1 MISSDLPPR
10 GWITEQV
17 KPIKDINPFLMYH
30 RYIRIVYDSDIHDFV
45 VDRSSDYDILTK
57 SRKVL
62 VVEKE
67 SSTILFIDINDSEF
81 MKCIR
86 DMEFVEIN
94 EESVQGYTHRS
105 YKFKT
110 DYSKY
115 NEIIPQ
121 KVIYAINNIARVIDR
136 ILLYSRI
143 EPYVISVSDVH
154 GDILLYL
161 LPLFLSKTV
170 INLEIKRDIETRE
183 LYLEFDAR
191 YSTAIINC
199 GDIIAQNANRFTRQ
213 PKKGH
218 LPKITEDIYEIN
230 QLIDDLYHQ
239 LILGMTFILSFLTIL
254 RETNCYFIVGNH
266 DSIIFDD
273 MFEME
278 MTGNENRRINKK
290 FYLLKRTQPNLL
302 KKIYNGNID
311 RYIRTT
317 KLRDLFYLRVE
328 VLNDFTDTTYIFQ
341 YGLMNIP
348 LDASTRDLDVRG
360 KIGKTTILY
369 LQIYECNI
377 AINKLMNL
385 YPSITP
391 QTDLNELRSVFKS
404 EYSERMKNERII
416 LVLGHTPKYE
426 LLMNKMSY
434 IDHNLDKLKRMTID
448 EEIEIRNDTY
458 KSNINHLSRVD
469 PFNTIISLD
478 NEGNS
483 SINEWLRKYKRIG
496 KVSIPFFKG
505 GFIQKHIVIL
515 ILLIIITIILSMNM
529 DFDVHTTVG
538 DS

>member
-1 MISSDLPPR
+1 MDHRTSQTDK
-10 GWITEQV
+10 GY
-17 KPIKDINPFLMYH
+17 NPFLIYH
-30 RYIRIVYDSDIHDFV
+30 RYIKIVYDSDIHDFV
-45 VDRSSDYDILTK
+45 VDRSSDYDFSLIGGDILTK

-67 SSTILFIDINDSEF
+67 SSTILFIDIDDSEF

-94 EESVQGYTHRS
+94 EESIQDYTHRS

-183 LYLEFDAR
+183 LYLEFDVR

-218 LPKITEDIYEIN
+218 LPKITK
-230 QLIDDLYHQ
+230 DLYHQ

-278 MTGNENRRINKK
+278 MTGNENRRVNKK
-290 FYLLKRTQPNLL
+290 FDLLKRTQPNIL

-341 YGLMNIP
+341 HGLMNIP

-377 AINKLMNL
+377 AINKLTNL

-515 ILLIIITIILSMNM
+515 ILLIIITIILISTISMNM
-529 DFDVHTTVG
+529 GFEKHTTIG
-538 DS
+538 DA